1 MPEIKMPVDKEGWRV
16 AFKAMHERTA
26 IKPLGVKLD
35 DIDEQQIILTM
46 PITDAA
52 RQPLGLLHGG
62 ISMVL
67 AETAASIHSIWG
79 IDLSERSPVGIEIN
93 GTHLHSA
100 REGTV
105 RAVGK
110 LIRRTQSLVFHQV
123 DMYLVET
130 GEHLCTARVTNYLK
144 PARNG

>member
-1 MPEIKMPVDKEGWRV
+1 MKLPVDKETWMTV
-16 AFKAMHERTA
+16 FKAIHERTA
-26 IKPLGVKLD
+26 IKPLGIELA
-35 DIDEQQIILTM
+35 DIDEHQIVLTM
-46 PITDAA
+46 TITDAT
-52 RQPLGLLHGG
+52 RQPMGMLHGG
-62 ISMVL
+62 INMVL
-67 AETAASIHSIWG
+67 AESAASVHAAWG
-79 IDLSERSPVGIEIN
+79 IDLSEKYPVGIEIN
-93 GTHLHSA
+93 GSHLRPA

-144 PARNG
+144 PVESR

>member
-1 MPEIKMPVDKEGWRV
+1 LPELKPPVDRESWV
-16 AFKAMHERTA
+16 AFFQTIHERTA
-26 IKPLGVKLD
+26 LQPLGVELV
-35 DIDEQQIILTM
+35 DIDEGQIILTM

-67 AETAASIHSIWG
+67 AETAASVHTVWD
-79 IDLSERSPVGIEIN
+79 IDLSEKYPVGIEIN
-93 GTHLHSA
+93 GTHLRPA

-105 RAVGK
+105 RVVGK
-110 LIRRTQSLVFHQV
+110 LIRRTRSLVFHQV
-123 DMYLVET
+123 DIYLVET

-144 PARNG
+144 PVQDG